1 MSKQD
6 KIYGVYIKSV
16 LEKKVVLT
24 INEIGSNIKEVLE
37 NKLSELI
44 EGKCI
49 TEGYIKPKSIEL
61 LTHSSGIICTDQI
74 EYNVVFECMICFP
87 VEGQKVE
94 CVSKTITKAGI
105 HAEVID
111 NDKNVPIHVF
121 IAKDHHTMDSYFTSI
136 REDMNLVVRVIGIRY
151 ELNDPYVCVIAKLLN
166 PEYLKEDKSI
176 KIKKKK
182 IKIDLNINN

>member
-37 NKLSELI
+37 NKLSQLI

-74 EYNVVFECMICFP
+74 EYNVIFECMICFP

-136 REDMNLVVRVIGIRY
+136 KEDMNLVVRVIGIRY
-151 ELNDPYVCVIAKLLN
+151 ELNDPYVV
-166 PEYLKEDKSI
+166 
-176 KIKKKK
+176 
-182 IKIDLNINN
+182 